1 MKKILTSK
9 RFSITLG
16 FLWFWIFFCLWLII
30 SNKLFTNF
38 NFNIQWVLIV
48 FTIAISINILIPFLI
63 RNENDFKNKA
73 LLFCDINMNLG
84 GLLSAN
90 LCLNNPTIN
99 TVFWF
104 AGFCTY
110 YGCMIGSFKISRLL
124 ISKFFYTSLFLLNS
138 FYITNHIFTEL
149 DYLFFSMAFIF
160 SVFTTPI
167 SALFK
172 NLKVK
177 LSKNKKVLESEKTK
191 IQRLLNNLGQGFMVL
206 DKKGIIQEGATEITK
221 SFFNIDPIGKPLPE
235 VLKLPEERK
244 ESFDKWLKNIW
255 RGSLAFQDL
264 KILGPRSFELMDRY
278 IELDYKPI
286 YIDDSKRKIDKVITI
301 ASDKTHEFKLKKQL
315 EKDKEN
321 TEFINKCLQNPLEFV
336 DLIFDSTALIQE
348 YDFESKEDK
357 SKNFRKFHTLKARF
371 GQFSLKSITSSI
383 NDIETAIS
391 EENFEEVQSSIESF
405 DLTLKDFV
413 KKNRLIVEAAN
424 KFLVDEGNAVQ
435 VPEIIRKA
443 KEIGDIEKYI
453 DFVKKEYLLSDIKT
467 KFERYIPLAN
477 EIAERQ
483 GKSINFQI
491 YGDKVLVDTNR
502 YSNFINTAIHLFRNI
517 VDHGIEPE
525 DDRTKKNKP
534 NKGNIKL
541 NFKLI
546 GEKFEIHLNDDGQG
560 IDLKKIKE
568 KAIEKGLISDKD
580 LLRIKDENIMDL
592 IFLPGLSTKEEI
604 TEVSGRGIGM
614 DAVREEIEKL
624 GGKISVSSKINEGTT
639 FVIQLPVLS

>member
-1 MKKILTSK
+1 MKKILASK

-63 RNENDFKNKA
+63 RSENDFKNKA

-124 ISKFFYTSLFLLNS
+124 ISKFFYTSLFLLNY

-177 LSKNKKVLESEKTK
+177 ISKNKKVLESEKTK
-191 IQRLLNNLGQGFMVL
+191 IQRLLDNLGQGFMVL
-206 DKKGIIQEGATEITK
+206 DEKGIIQEGATEITK
-221 SFFNIDPIGKPLPE
+221 SFFNIDPVGKTLPE
-235 VLKLPEERK
+235 VLKLPKERK

-264 KILGPRSFELMDRY
+264 KILGPRSFELKDRY

-348 YDFESKEDK
+348 YDFETKEDK

-383 NDIETAIS
+383 NGIETAIS
-391 EENFEEVQSSIESF
+391 EENFEEVHSSIESF
-405 DLTLKDFV
+405 DLTLRDFV

-483 GKSINFQI
+483 GKAIDFQI
-491 YGDKVLVDTNR
+491 YGDKVLVDTYR
-502 YSNFINTAIHLFRNI
+502 YSNFINTAIHLIRNI

-525 DDRTKKNKP
+525 DERTKKNKP

-546 GEKFEIHLNDDGQG
+546 GENFEIHLNDDGQG

-568 KAIEKGLISDKD
+568 KAIEKGLVSEKD
-580 LLRIKDENIMDL
+580 LLRIEAENIMDM
-592 IFLPGLSTKEEI
+592 IFLPGLSTKEEV
-604 TEVSGRGIGM
+604 TEVSGRGVGM
-614 DAVREEIEKL
+614 DAVKEEIEKL